1 MKALVFH
8 GPRRLAWEEWP
19 EPEPAPG
26 EAVIAVRAVGICGS
40 DLHGYTGESARRTAP
55 LVMGHEFTGEVL
67 SVPAGTPGI
76 AVGDRVVARPFIH
89 CGECEFCRSGR
100 ANLCR
105 ARRYIGA
112 TMHGAMA
119 ERVAVPL
126 DNLLPLAPQTS
137 FALGSLT
144 EPLAVA
150 MHAARQAGEL
160 GGKRILVAG
169 GGTIGLLAMIAA
181 RELGAA
187 EIAITEPIAAR
198 RAIALDLGADAAID
212 PARPEQRDALREFD
226 VAFDALGI
234 AATFAQALDALR
246 PGGTLVALGGW
257 RTVPVDLARIVVR
270 EIAVRGSFN
279 FTPADF
285 VDAKSWLEQ
294 RRFAAERLVTT
305 MALAEGASAFEGL
318 VERRIDAVK
327 LVLTNER

>member
-26 EAVIAVRAVGICGS
+26 EVVIAVRAVGICGS

-105 ARRYIGA
+105 ARRYIGT

-169 GGTIGLLAMIAA
+169 GGTIGLLAMIAVTA
-181 RELGAA
+181 TIGISAAGCVYGPLAAGLRVRETALPLLLLPVLAPVLLGATRGF
-187 EIAITEPIAAR
+187 EIALG
-198 RAIALDLGADAAID
+198 RAPGGGWQWVGLLGIFAVVY
-212 PARPEQRDALREFD
+212 L
-226 VAFDALGI
+226 ALG
-234 AATFAQALDALR
+234 
-246 PGGTLVALGGW
+246 
-257 RTVPVDLARIVVR
+257 VVLW
-270 EIAVRGSFN
+270 G
-279 FTPADF
+279 PL
-285 VDAKSWLEQ
+285 LE
-294 RRFAAERLVTT
+294 ET
-305 MALAEGASAFEGL
+305 
-318 VERRIDAVK
+318 
-327 LVLTNER
+327 